1 MEGGIQEWHG
11 LTAEGS
17 PEGGVAYFA
26 PGTDAADMASL
37 AWALEENTRLFYTS
51 LNAMRA
57 GTEEASLF
65 MDLVEAEEHHK
76 QTLESIHSRLSD
88 EPVERFFRDQ
98 ASSVLEGGVSRE
110 EALAWAEGK
119 PARKVLAITIG
130 MEANA
135 YDRYLR
141 MVDKS
146 GDEAAREVFQAIAG
160 EEKGHLEKLSR
171 LMDEVVRQDA

>member
-57 GTEEASLF
+57 GTEEAGLF

-76 QTLESIHSRLSD
+76 QTLESIHGRLSD

-98 ASSVLEGGVSRE
+98 TSAVLEGGVSRE

-119 PARKVLAITIG
+119 PARKVLAITMG

-135 YDRYLR
+135 YDRYLK
-141 MVDKS
+141 MADVSEDA
-146 GDEAAREVFQAIAG
+146 DARAVFQAIAR
-160 EEKGHLEKLSR
+160 EEKGHIKRLGE
-171 LMDEVVRQDA
+171 LMDEVF